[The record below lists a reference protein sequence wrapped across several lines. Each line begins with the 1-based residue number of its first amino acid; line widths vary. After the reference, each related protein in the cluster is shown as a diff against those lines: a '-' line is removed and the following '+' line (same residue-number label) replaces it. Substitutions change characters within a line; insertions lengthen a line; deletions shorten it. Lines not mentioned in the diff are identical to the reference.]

1 MAFGLSNVLATFQN
15 LMNEN
20 FLPFLQ
26 KFVIVFFDNIIVYKN
41 LEWALVGKVWN
52 YYKISCIKYKKNE
65 QQYVL

>member
-1 MAFGLSNVLATFQN
+1 
-15 LMNEN
+15 MNEN

-52 YYKISCIKYKKNE
+52 YYKIYGIKYKKNE
-65 QQYVL
+65 Q

>member
-1 MAFGLSNVLATFQN
+1 MPFGLSNVLATFQN

-52 YYKISCIKYKKNE
+52 YYKISGIKYKKNE

>member
-1 MAFGLSNVLATFQN
+1 MPFGLSNMLATFQN

-41 LEWALVGKVWN
+41 LEWALVGKV
-52 YYKISCIKYKKNE
+52 
-65 QQYVL
+65 